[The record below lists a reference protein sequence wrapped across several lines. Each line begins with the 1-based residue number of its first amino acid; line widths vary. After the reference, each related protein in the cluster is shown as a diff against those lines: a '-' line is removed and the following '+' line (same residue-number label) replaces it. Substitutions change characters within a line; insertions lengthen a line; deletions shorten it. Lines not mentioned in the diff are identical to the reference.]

1 MTNLNLGTILLLNT
15 LVDITENTK
24 TDVIETAIYHY
35 AKIRIPPE
43 TFKTLMDYILS
54 NKFDGTK

>member
-1 MTNLNLGTILLLNT
+1 MTKLNPGTILLLNT

-35 AKIRIPPE
+35 AKMRIPPE
-43 TFKTLMDYILS
+43 KFKTLMDYILS
-54 NKFDGTK
+54 DKFRGAK